1 MRNRE
6 RHLTLYYNFSIISR
20 EFYKFLK
27 EFTDILKTTAII
39 CEFNPLHAG
48 HEYAI
53 SCAKKDS
60 DAVIAVMSSDIVQRG
75 ELAIMPAVLRSR
87 LALAAGCDLVLEL
100 PAPYSF
106 GSAEYFAGAG
116 VYTTNATGVCDSLLF
131 GSESGDIR
139 ELESISAYLR
149 SDEFNQKLLSVR
161 DSEHSAGY
169 MQARC
174 KAAEMLYGKDV
185 ADKISMPNNILA
197 LEYIKAAEMLSSNMK
212 LKTVRR
218 EGSGYNDTVSDTG
231 FVSAGFL
238 RKAIT
243 SGGDISPYVP
253 KSCIGIYKEAM
264 QMDMLG
270 ASLDR
275 LGSAVLSYFRLAD
288 PENLSDYAEIC
299 DGLEY
304 RLCSCAHKA
313 RDLDEFF
320 ALAATKK
327 YTNARIRR
335 AVLSCML
342 GVRETDFKTMPFCVR
357 ALAANEK
364 GLELLKRMK
373 EVSKIPVITN
383 VAGYGE
389 GRASEAKEL
398 AIRVDSLYSLALPK
412 PLPSGE
418 LFKQGIFIDKK

>member
-6 RHLTLYYNFSIISR
+6 RHLTLYYKFTTISR

-39 CEFNPLHAG
+39 CEFNPLHTG
-48 HEYAI
+48 HKYAI
-53 SCAKKDS
+53 SCAQKDS

-75 ELAIMPAVLRSR
+75 EPAIMPAVLRSR

-106 GSAEYFAGAG
+106 GSAEYFARAG
-116 VYTTNATGVCDSLLF
+116 VYIANAIGVCDSLLF
-131 GSESGDIR
+131 GSESGDIS
-139 ELESISAYLR
+139 ELKSIRDYLG
-149 SDEFNQKLLSVR
+149 SDEYNRRLLSVKDAER
-161 DSEHSAGY
+161 SAGY
-169 MQARC
+169 MQARYN
-174 KAAEMLYGKDV
+174 AAEKLYGKDI
-185 ADKISMPNNILA
+185 ADKLSMPNNILA
-197 LEYIKAAEMLSSNMK
+197 LEYIKAAEMLSSNME
-212 LKTVRR
+212 LKTVKR
-218 EGSGYNDTVSDTG
+218 EGNGYNDNVSDTG
-231 FVSAGFL
+231 YVSAGFL
-238 RKAIT
+238 RKTIT

-253 KSCIGIYKEAM
+253 QSCIGIYKEAT
-264 QMDMLG
+264 QMGMLG
-270 ASLDR
+270 ASLDK
-275 LGSAVLSYFRLAD
+275 LGTAVLSYFRLAD
-288 PENLSDYAEIC
+288 PESLSDYAEIC

-304 RLCSCAHKA
+304 RLCSCANKA

-320 ALAATKK
+320 SLAATKK

-342 GVRETDFKTMPFCVR
+342 GVRETDFKAPPSCVR

-373 EVSKIPVITN
+373 EESKIPVITN

-389 GRASEAKEL
+389 GRASDAKEL

-412 PLPSGE
+412 PLPAGE